1 MRKPPKPLDLK
12 RIKVYPLK
20 DRASESGLIE
30 ILIDPDSKP
39 PVLRPLLETAVREC
53 AKAIA
58 GAHKRQAGVMLLY
71 GAHLIKNG
79 GQRIMNRLM
88 ELGWVTHLGTN
99 GAGTI
104 HDWEFS
110 YLGRSTESVK
120 RNVATGTFG
129 TWDETGRNIHL
140 ALLAGALRPEGY
152 GRSLGRFIVEDGTT
166 LPAIDWL

>member
-20 DRASESGLIE
+20 DRASESGLLE

-39 PVLRPLLETAVREC
+39 PVLPAAMEAAVRGC

-79 GQRIMNRLM
+79 GF
-88 ELGWVTHLGTN
+88 GG
-99 GAGTI
+99 
-104 HDWEFS
+104 F
-110 YLGRSTESVK
+110 GR
-120 RNVATGTFG
+120 R
-129 TWDETGRNIHL
+129 
-140 ALLAGALRPEGY
+140 
-152 GRSLGRFIVEDGTT
+152 GRFTW
-166 LPAIDWL
+166 LPTGFALARRVDAF